1 MVGTTSPVPTSV
13 VNFAVVNVI
22 TATWSCS
29 GSTTSD
35 EANAANPFLSP
46 FGRLPASF
54 ALTGKVLPGEG
65 TGETFD
71 PWRQA
76 LPQPTARGLRE
87 PLGQLVGIGP
97 GDGLAD
103 PERDEG
109 TDESP
114 DDDDAQHGDDHD
126 SDSAS
131 STRTT
136 MSRGRRIS
144 ASS

>member
-46 FGRLPASF
+46 SGRLPASF
-54 ALTGKVLPGEG
+54 ALTGKVLPRDGG
-65 TGETFD
+65 NVR
-71 PWRQA
+71 PRRQA

-87 PLGQLVGIGP
+87 PLGPLVGIGP

-126 SDSAS
+126 SAS

-136 MSRGRRIS
+136 RSRGRRIS